1 MANVLIVYHS
11 YRGITPKMV
20 EALEEGIKKAGGQ
33 STTLKAN
40 EAKPEDLLA
49 ADTIVL
55 ASGQPFG
62 SLAGPVKTFLE
73 SCWIY
78 EGKDQFAGK
87 KYALMLN
94 GARDQKDVTVYLDNI
109 LPYFKLQKAAEAVTC
124 LANEVD
130 ITLEKCSE
138 LGEQLGQA

>member
-33 STTLKAN
+33 SITLGAN
-40 EAKPEDLLA
+40 EAKPEDLLS

-62 SLAGPVKTFLE
+62 SLAGPLKTFLE

-87 KYALMLN
+87 NYALMLN
-94 GARDQKDVTVYLDNI
+94 GSRDPKDVAVYLDNI
-109 LPYFKLQKAAEAVTC
+109 LPYFKLQKVAEAVTC

-130 ITLEKCSE
+130 NSLDTCSK
-138 LGEQLGQA
+138 LGEQLAF

>member
-1 MANVLIVYHS
+1 M
-11 YRGITPKMV
+11 
-20 EALEEGIKKAGGQ
+20 
-33 STTLKAN
+33 KAN

-78 EGKDQFAGK
+78 EGKDRFAGK
-87 KYALMLN
+87 KYAVIIN
-94 GARDQKDVTVYLDNI
+94 GARDPKDVAVYLDSI
-109 LPYFKLQKAAEAVTC
+109 LPYFKLQKAAEAVIC
-124 LANEVD
+124 IANEVD
-130 ITLEKCSE
+130 NSLDKCSE

>member
-11 YRGITPKMV
+11 YKGITAKMV
-20 EALEEGIKKAGGQ
+20 KALEEGIKKAGGQ
-33 STTLKAN
+33 ATTLNAN
-40 EAKPEDLLA
+40 EAKPEDLLS
-49 ADTIVL
+49 ADTMVL

-73 SCWIY
+73 SCWIF
-78 EGKDQFAGK
+78 EGKDQFTGK
-87 KYALMLN
+87 HYALMLN
-94 GARDQKDVTVYLDNI
+94 GSREPKDVTVYLDNI

-130 ITLEKCSE
+130 NSLDKCSE
-138 LGEQLGQA
+138 LGEQLGQS

>member
-73 SCWIY
+73 ACWIF

-94 GARDQKDVTVYLDNI
+94 GARDLKDVTVYLDNI
-109 LPYFKLQKAAEAVTC
+109 LPYFKLEKAAEAVTC

-130 ITLEKCSE
+130 NTLDKCSE
-138 LGEQLGQA
+138 LGERLGQS

>member
-20 EALEEGIKKAGGQ
+20 KALEDGIKKAGGQ
-33 STTLKAN
+33 STTLTSN
-40 EAKPEDLLA
+40 EAKPENLLA
-49 ADTIVL
+49 ADTLVL
-55 ASGQPFG
+55 SSGQPFG
-62 SLAGPVKTFLE
+62 SMAGPLKTFLE

-78 EGKDQFAGK
+78 EEKEQFAGK

-94 GARDQKDVTVYLDNI
+94 GSQEPKDVTDYLEKI
-109 LPYFKLQKAAEAVTC
+109 LSYFKLQKAAEAVTC
-124 LANEVD
+124 SANEVD
-130 ITLEKCSE
+130 NSLEKCLK